1 MESSLTGQPPH
12 GCCSLAWTD
21 SSS

>member
-1 MESSLTGQPPH
+1 MESSLTGQPPA
-12 GCCSLAWTD
+12 GCSSLAWTG